1 MPPPEDD
8 LDFSEVI
15 GDALSHRAPTVVED
29 TKIEERVTRMELA
42 LEQVALASKYQT
54 ELARYVDDLRQEA
67 ADTRTIRRQVGVVVV
82 TGAIILFLFPIAI
95 MMAQPPW
102 FMRLP
107 VYLQSGVII
116 AMFAAGV
123 LLLQGLAK
131 SVFRS
136 AHERQG
142 DEFIPPQV
150 KAIHELM
157 NTIKPS

>member
-1 MPPPEDD
+1 MSQPDEAV
-8 LDFSEVI
+8 DFSDIVGSGLVEE
-15 GDALSHRAPTVVED
+15 APPGAG
-29 TKIEERVTRMELA
+29 IAQLEERLARMELA
-42 LEQVALASKYQT
+42 YEQVALASRYQT
-54 ELARYVDDLRQEA
+54 ELALYVEDLRREA
-67 ADTRTIRRQVGVVVV
+67 ADTLAVRRKVGATVLVSAVV
-82 TGAIILFLFPIAI
+82 LFAFPIAI

-102 FMRLP
+102 FMHLT

-142 DEFIPPQV
+142 DEFIPPQI
-150 KAIHELM
+150 KAIHELT
-157 NTIKPS
+157 NIIKPS

>member
-1 MPPPEDD
+1 MPPPEEDV
-8 LDFSEVI
+8 DFSEVI
-15 GDALSHRAPTVVED
+15 GNALSHRASIVARD
-29 TKIEERVTRMELA
+29 TNLEERVTRMELA

-54 ELARYVDDLRQEA
+54 ELARYVDDLRQEV
-67 ADTRTIRRQVGVVVV
+67 ADTRAIRRRVGGVVLI
-82 TGAIILFLFPIAI
+82 GAIILFLFPIAI

-102 FMRLP
+102 FMHLP
-107 VYLQSGVII
+107 VYLQSAVVI